1 MTSPTPPVPDVDP
14 RAERLLWVGG
24 YTPEMGGTAPGL
36 TAWVVPSDVG
46 PSRPPR
52 RVAVVPGDSPSY
64 VVAAEGLVVAAHE
77 TTPGRVSATRPG
89 SKEPLSVTVDAG
101 GEGPAHV
108 AVAGGHAVLAHYAG
122 GSVSAVELSADGRL
136 GEVTGS
142 VTFAGSGPHPDRQR
156 SAHPHQVVVDLGG
169 GEGTDS
175 GEHTDGHDLL
185 VADLGTDRIH
195 RVRLAADGSLTD
207 LDDPIVLPAGS
218 GPRHLVRTG
227 DLVVV
232 VCELTSS
239 LWVARREDGSWHE
252 TDHRSTLAKPLEP
265 GWTSDAGVGNLP
277 AAICLVE
284 TGPGTT
290 PDATVLVTN
299 RGADTVAVF
308 TLDRASGTVHCTGD
322 LPAAGTWPRD
332 ALVDGDLLWVANERS
347 DGVAALRWRLGDDA
361 PAGARLGDVVARI
374 DTGSPTGLALT

>member
-36 TAWVVPSDVG
+36 TAWVIPSDVG

-122 GSVSAVELSADGRL
+122 GSVTAVELSGDGRL

-142 VTFAGSGPHPDRQR
+142 VTFSGSGPHPDRQR
-156 SAHPHQVVVDLGG
+156 SPHPHQIVVDP
-169 GEGTDS
+169 
-175 GEHTDGHDLL
+175 DGVDGPELL

-195 RVRLAADGSLTD
+195 RLRLEPDGGLTD
-207 LDDPIVLPAGS
+207 LGAPIVLPAGA
-218 GPRHLVRTG
+218 GPRHLVRTD
-227 DLVVV
+227 DLIVV
-232 VCELTSS
+232 VCELSTS
-239 LWVARREDGSWHE
+239 LWVARRDADGTWHE
-252 TDHRSTLAKPLEP
+252 TDRRCTLAKPVEP
-265 GWTSDAGVGNLP
+265 GWTSDTEVGNLP
-277 AAICLVE
+277 AALRLVGD
-284 TGPGTT
+284 TL
-290 PDATVLVTN
+290 LVTN
-299 RGADTVAVF
+299 RGADTVALF
-308 TLDRASGTVHCTGD
+308 ALDRSSGTVHCEGD
-322 LPAAGTWPRD
+322 FPSGGTWPRD
-332 ALVDGDLLWVANERS
+332 LLVDGDLVWVANERS
-347 DGVAALRWRLGDDA
+347 DGVVALRWRSDQAGRGAVGDE
-361 PAGARLGDVVARI
+361 VARI
-374 DTGSPTGLALT
+374 VTGSPTGLALT